1 MHGKEEEKKRKQ
13 QQQQPTLGR
22 LNNQGGATLA
32 AWNQPK
38 FSRQ

>member
-1 MHGKEEEKKRKQ
+1 MHGKEEKKRKQ

-32 AWNQPK
+32 A
-38 FSRQ
+38 